1 MVLSFSQKE
10 DHIWISNW
18 SRDDDCTNSAWP
30 ELCGASVVDFNQ
42 LPPVVYKGVGMT
54 LDLIESNTSLCNQD
68 GELILYSNGQSV
80 HDTSHHWIEGGEK
93 INDSPIWNNWTWQ
106 NEFGEIRSNGLTIV
120 GGIGFIPIP
129 DKEDEYWLLY
139 PNLENF
145 DQTDYGELWASK
157 IEKKI
162 DGTFKVSL
170 KDSLVNDSIFRMGD
184 ITACKHANGR
194 DWWMLQFNKD
204 RVYTYLID
212 PKGIHL
218 DHIQTLP
225 FSLRQMCVGQSKF
238 SSQGD
243 QFALTGVVNFG
254 VPEGNDFVYADFDRG
269 TGDLLNPKYEKLEGA
284 RNLSPGL
291 EFSPNGDLLY
301 LSYSDRIL
309 QFDIATDNV
318 LDNLIEVAKVDSLTC
333 PNISNI
339 VIRFGQLQ
347 LGADQ
352 KIYSAIA
359 GTCHFMH
366 RIERPNE
373 KGIDCKVTERALTLP
388 TFHFGTI
395 PNFNTR
401 RLGPLDGSEYD
412 TLGIDNLPISR
423 FWYEQDSTDYLSV
436 QFWDVSYYRPEMWQ
450 WNFGDGESST
460 DRSPVHSYNEKG
472 IYEVCLTVSNENDS
486 HTSCQEINI
495 GTSAINQQPKE
506 YAISLFPNPVEEYTR
521 LLIHD
526 YLPENA
532 RMIIYDASGKK
543 VHSVKVHG
551 GENNIYLGGLGQ
563 GVYVYEILDVGVW
576 VYGGKFVKT

>member
-1 MVLSFSQKE
+1 MALSFSQKE

-42 LPPVVYKGVGMT
+42 LPPAVYKGEGMT
-54 LDLIESNTSLCNQD
+54 LDLIESNTSLCNQN
-68 GELILYSNGQSV
+68 GELILYSNGMSV
-80 HDTSHHWIEGGEK
+80 HDTSNTFIEGAK
-93 INDSPIWNNWTWQ
+93 RINDTPMWDWLSWE
-106 NEFGEIRSNGLTIV
+106 NEFGEIQSQGRRIA

-129 DKEDEYWLLY
+129 NQEDSYWLLY
-139 PNLENF
+139 HNSENESETGYHELWTSKIVKYDDENF
-145 DQTDYGELWASK
+145 S
-157 IEKKI
+157 I
-162 DGTFKVSL
+162 VL
-170 KDSLVNDSIFRMGD
+170 KDSLVNDEIHRMGD
-184 ITACKHANGR
+184 ITACRHANGR
-194 DWWMLQFNKD
+194 DWWMLQFGKD
-204 RVYTYLID
+204 KVYSYLID
-212 PKGIHL
+212 PSGIHL
-218 DHIQTLP
+218 DHIQMLP
-225 FSLRQMCVGQSKF
+225 FSLRTMCLGQSKF

-254 VPEGNDFVYADFDRG
+254 VPEGNDFVYAGFDRG
-269 TGDLLNPKYEKLEGA
+269 TGKLIDPKYLKLNG
-284 RNLSPGL
+284 RRDLSSGL
-291 EFSPNGDLLY
+291 EFSPDGSLIY

-318 LDNLIEVAKVDSLTC
+318 LDNLIEVAKVDSMTC
-333 PNISNI
+333 PNIDPI
-339 VIRFGQLQ
+339 VIIFGQLQ

-373 KGIDCKVTERALTLP
+373 KGIDCMVTERAITLP

-401 RLGPLDGSEYD
+401 RLGPLDGSVYD
-412 TLGIDNLPISR
+412 TLGIDNLPVSR

-436 QFWDVSYYRPEMWQ
+436 QFWDVSYFRPEMWQ
-450 WNFGDGESST
+450 WDFGDGENST
-460 DRSPVHSYNEKG
+460 DLSPMHSYDEKG
-472 IYEVCLTVSNENDS
+472 VYEVCLTVSNENDS

-495 GTSAINQQPKE
+495 GTSAIGDQPKE

-532 RMIIYDASGKK
+532 RMIIYDASGKR
-543 VHSVKVHG
+543 VHSVKVRG
-551 GENNIYLGGLGQ
+551 GENNIYLGGLNQ

-576 VYGGKFVKT
+576 VYGGKFVKM